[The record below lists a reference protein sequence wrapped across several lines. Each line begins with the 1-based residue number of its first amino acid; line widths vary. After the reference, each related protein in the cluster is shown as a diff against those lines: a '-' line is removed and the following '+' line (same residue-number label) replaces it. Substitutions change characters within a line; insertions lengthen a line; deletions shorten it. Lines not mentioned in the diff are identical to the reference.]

1 MNQRLTQSSECTK
14 IILKIYQFWHF
25 NMSFEKTFNLWNII
39 LLHRTFSSHGEDR
52 DRVPD
57 NKALPVWHPSKVL
70 WVFMQGRP
78 DCHVWPHL
86 TGHHRN
92 IRNGNSVVILLSKH
106 QTVIWRENKQ
116 VQTLPC
122 QAQRPL
128 VTTGGDTEHLIWY
141 GVSDFLWESDL
152 WLDNNSRAGNEFS
165 FYRFII
171 SGAALSG
178 WWCQTK
184 VVISSQMSYLGF
196 LQGKASF
203 CLNNHSVAPSGI
215 SRWGAHYE

>member
-122 QAQRPL
+122 QAQRPP
-128 VTTGGDTEHLIWY
+128 VTTGGTRSIWSEMECPTFCENLTC
-141 GVSDFLWESDL
+141 GLTIIPGLEMSLVFTDLLSEGEDRQTGCNLQSD
-152 WLDNNSRAGNEFS
+152 
-165 FYRFII
+165 
-171 SGAALSG
+171 
-178 WWCQTK
+178 
-184 VVISSQMSYLGF
+184 VILRLFTRQASVWTTTCGPLLFASQVPIMSNQYLRVG
-196 LQGKASF
+196 L
-203 CLNNHSVAPSGI
+203 
-215 SRWGAHYE
+215 

>member
-1 MNQRLTQSSECTK
+1 MISKHWAAVSSRCCDLNKSSLENMNQRLTQSSECTK

-122 QAQRPL
+122 QAQRPP
-128 VTTGGDTEHLIWY
+128 VTTGGTRSIWSEMECPTFCENLTC
-141 GVSDFLWESDL
+141 GLTIIPGLEMSLVFTDL
-152 WLDNNSRAGNEFS
+152 
-165 FYRFII
+165 
-171 SGAALSG
+171 LSLERL
-178 WWCQTK
+178 C
-184 VVISSQMSYLGF
+184 LGDDVKQR
-196 LQGKASF
+196 L
-203 CLNNHSVAPSGI
+203 
-215 SRWGAHYE
+215 